1 MNVAHDYENGASA
14 QSHRQLLRAPRLD
27 LPLRS
32 LPREFEDAL
41 CAASGLPPVLWDV
54 HVDGES
60 RAQQSLRRALAS
72 QVCAAC
78 PIQELCRKTA
88 EADPT
93 AAGVWGGRVFNP
105 KIKGLDET
113 KMLIQ
118 AVAKPCGDSA
128 RKIA

>member
-1 MNVAHDYENGASA
+1 MNAAHDRENNTPE
-14 QSHRQLLRAPRLD
+14 QSRQQPLRAPRLD
-27 LPLRS
+27 LPWRP
-32 LPREFEDAL
+32 LPFEFEDAL
-41 CAASGLPPVLWDV
+41 CASSGLPPALWDV
-54 HVDGES
+54 YVDGES

-72 QVCAAC
+72 QVCAVC
-78 PIQELCRKTA
+78 PIRKLCEQTA

-105 KIKGLDET
+105 KIKGLDEV
-113 KMLIQ
+113 KILIQ

>member
-41 CAASGLPPVLWDV
+41 CAASGLPPALWDV

-60 RAQQSLRRALAS
+60 R
-72 QVCAAC
+72 
-78 PIQELCRKTA
+78 
-88 EADPT
+88 
-93 AAGVWGGRVFNP
+93 AGVWGGRVFNP